1 MKNDIKSKVGNIIF
15 YVLMAILL
23 VTGLSAK
30 ANNEIPSFLGYS
42 FMHVISPSMEDTIMT
57 DDIAIGKKVLPTDE
71 ITVGDV
77 YIYENISGLKIIHR
91 IIEQN
96 DDGTYKFKG
105 DNNAI
110 ADYMPVYRNQIE
122 FKYLFRIP
130 YLGYLVKLFKNV
142 YFYAILIASFL
153 ALEILGRI
161 KKKNE
166 IETPKN

>member
-1 MKNDIKSKVGNIIF
+1 MKNDTKSKLGNIIF
-15 YVLMAILL
+15 YVLMVVLL
-23 VTGLSAK
+23 VTGIYAK

-71 ITVGDV
+71 ISVGAV
-77 YIYENISGLKIIHR
+77 YIYENLSGLKIIHR
-91 IIEQN
+91 IIEVN
-96 DDGTYKFKG
+96 EDGTYKFKG

-110 ADYMPVYRNQIE
+110 ADYMPVNRDQIE

-142 YFYAILIASFL
+142 YFYAILIAAFA
-153 ALEILGRI
+153 ALEVLSYI

-166 IETPKN
+166 STTPNE

>member
-1 MKNDIKSKVGNIIF
+1 MNNDIKSKLGNIVF

-23 VTGLSAK
+23 VTGIHAK

-42 FMHVISPSMEDTIMT
+42 FMHVISPSMEETIMT
-57 DDIAIGKKVLPTDE
+57 DDVAIGKKVLPEDE

-77 YIYENISGLKIIHR
+77 YIYENLSGLKIIHR
-91 IIEQN
+91 IIEEN
-96 DDGTYKFKG
+96 EDGTYTFKG
-105 DNNAI
+105 DNNDI
-110 ADYMPVYRNQIE
+110 ADYMPVERNQIE

-142 YFYAILIASFL
+142 YFYAVLIAIFA
-153 ALEILGRI
+153 ALEVLSYV

-166 IETPKN
+166 TNTSKE